1 MVASIAAGAVQP
13 RVSQRRSSPS
23 VAGQVRAQRARYA
36 HAVLHSL
43 ARSHQ
48 GQPPARVQKVLKNS
62 LTPLGVRLSP
72 TRLHQLALDS
82 HGRAGDDLLLRS

>member
-1 MVASIAAGAVQP
+1 MGMAGVTAGSVQP
-13 RVSQRRSSPS
+13 RVSRRGSSPS

-48 GQPPARVQKVLKNS
+48 GQPAARVQKVLKNS
-62 LTPLGVRLSP
+62 LTPLGMRLSP
-72 TRLHQLALDS
+72 ARLNQLATDIAA
-82 HGRAGDDLLLRS
+82 GRPVELS